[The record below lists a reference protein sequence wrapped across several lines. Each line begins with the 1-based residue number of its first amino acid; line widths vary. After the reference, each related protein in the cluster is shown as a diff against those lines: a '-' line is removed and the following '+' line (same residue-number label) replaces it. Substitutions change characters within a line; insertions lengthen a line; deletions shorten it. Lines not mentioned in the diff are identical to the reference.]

1 MGRGPTARSTA
12 EQGPPVTRGG
22 ILPPKLRNPLAA
34 IISGPTAHYY
44 DRYSQPT
51 APYDTNHARLH
62 PSSARGP
69 TFPRHQLLVVMLKK
83 LIGTLLVFTLL
94 AVGLGAI
101 KVAQIQEMS
110 AQPHVMPASAVSTCE
125 ARLENWQPVISSIAT
140 LAPVQGVTISADA
153 DGPVVKILVENGASV
168 HAGDLLME
176 IDSAVEQAQLQAAE
190 AQLVLAR
197 LNAKRAT
204 DLLAR
209 NTISQSDLDQATAQ
223 LNQAEGSVAA
233 LKATIE
239 KKAVRAPFDGRA
251 GIRLVNLGQ
260 FVSRGQALLPLQKL
274 DSLYVNF
281 KIPQRLL
288 SELSLGQ
295 KVAVAV
301 DAFRKS
307 SFAGTVTAIDSEV
320 DATTR
325 NFSVQALLANPKEE
339 LRPGMFA
346 QVEVQLPAN
355 GAHIVLPATA
365 VAYAPYGNSVFI
377 VEKIKGTDGV
387 EFTGVRQ
394 QFVTLSATRGDLI
407 ALASGVK
414 PGESVATSG
423 VFKLRNGM
431 PVQVNNAVQPTS
443 DPSPTPANT

>member
-1 MGRGPTARSTA
+1 
-12 EQGPPVTRGG
+12 
-22 ILPPKLRNPLAA
+22 
-34 IISGPTAHYY
+34 
-44 DRYSQPT
+44 
-51 APYDTNHARLH
+51 
-62 PSSARGP
+62 
-69 TFPRHQLLVVMLKK
+69 MLKK
-83 LIGTLLVFTLL
+83 FIGTLIVFTLL

-101 KVAQIQEMS
+101 KVSQIQEMS
-110 AQPHVMPASAVSTCE
+110 AQPHVTPASAVSTFE
-125 ARLENWQPVISSIAT
+125 ARLESWQPVISSIAT

-153 DGPVVKILVENGASV
+153 DGPVVRILVENGASV

-204 DLLAR
+204 DLLER

-223 LNQAEGSVAA
+223 LNQAQGSVAA
-233 LKATIE
+233 LKATIG

-260 FVSRGQALLPLQKL
+260 FVSRGQALVPLQKL

-288 SELSLGQ
+288 SDLSLGQ

-307 SFAGTVTAIDSEV
+307 SFEGTVTAIDSEV

-355 GAHIVLPATA
+355 GSHIVLPATSI
-365 VAYAPYGNSVFI
+365 AYAPYGNSVFI
-377 VEKIKGTDGV
+377 VEKIKGADGA

-394 QFVTLSATRGDLI
+394 QFVTVSATRGDLI

-414 PGESVATSG
+414 PGETVVTSG

-443 DPSPTPANT
+443 DPSPRPANT